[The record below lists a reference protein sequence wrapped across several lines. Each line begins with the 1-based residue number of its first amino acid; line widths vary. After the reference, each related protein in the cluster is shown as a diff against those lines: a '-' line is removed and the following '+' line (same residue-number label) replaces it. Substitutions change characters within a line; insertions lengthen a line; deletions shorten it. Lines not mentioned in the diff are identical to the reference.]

1 MAINL
6 ATNFNGYVDEKF
18 ATESKSSLVT
28 NKDFD
33 WTGAHTVKVY
43 KVSTATMGDYDRA
56 GAGVEITAEVD
67 GETVTQTVF
76 PSRFGPIQGL
86 NATTEEFTLNNDKS
100 FTFAIDKLDNDET
113 LQAVE
118 AASALERQL
127 REVVIPMIDSY
138 VFGVLATN
146 AGTKPDAVELTA
158 DNIMDKIL
166 AASNALDDAEV
177 PETERVLIVSPDT
190 YMLMKKSDDIIMNTE
205 TGQDMRLK
213 GVVSNLDGNFVMKVP
228 ASRLPEN
235 FGFMLVH
242 PCACVA
248 PKKLEDYRIHTDPPG
263 ISGDLVEGRVCYD
276 AFVLDNKVK
285 AIYYQEKTAAQQSN
299 DNQGGE

>member
-6 ATNFNGYVDEKF
+6 ATKFNGYVDEKF
-18 ATESKSSLVT
+18 ATESKTSLVT

-138 VFGVLATN
+138 VFGVLATK
-146 AGTKPDAVELTA
+146 AGTKPDAVALTA

-190 YMLMKKSDDIIMNTE
+190 YMLMKKSNDIIMDTE